1 MARLSIVFSYDHWW
15 AIPSNSSVHYR
26 FVGANTEEEY
36 ANVQSLQNAMTFGQS
51 SVEQVLPRV
60 LDGVTEESMP
70 QVVEQLYVATD
81 ELFFNTVSYAI
92 FTSET
97 TLWNDIIRAGEA
109 LGEFV

>member
-1 MARLSIVFSYDHWW
+1 
-15 AIPSNSSVHYR
+15 
-26 FVGANTEEEY
+26 
-36 ANVQSLQNAMTFGQS
+36 
-51 SVEQVLPRV
+51 
-60 LDGVTEESMP
+60 MP
-70 QVVEQLYVATD
+70 QVVEQLYIATD